1 MATEFSLEEA
11 QERLSEL
18 LDRAEAGE
26 DIAITRFG
34 APSVTLTPTRRR
46 SPSSGVAPVV
56 FGGIF
61 AAQVVG
67 DGGDSFDVGTD
78 FWSGDGVSG

>member
-1 MATEFSLEEA
+1 
-11 QERLSEL
+11 
-18 LDRAEAGE
+18 
-26 DIAITRFG
+26 
-34 APSVTLTPTRRR
+34 VTLTPTRRR